1 MSSLPV
7 VDFEHCASIL
17 CSVVNHGGCVFYPE
31 LFSVNNV
38 LQLLARQSAT
48 APEYGE
54 HLSRFAKLL
63 KILRIQYNGAK
74 VCSIACSG
82 EMKRF

>member
-1 MSSLPV
+1 M
-7 VDFEHCASIL
+7 
-17 CSVVNHGGCVFYPE
+17 FYPE
-31 LFSVNNV
+31 LFSVNDV

-63 KILRIQYNGAK
+63 KIYAYNIMAARFVALHARAK
-74 VCSIACSG
+74 
-82 EMKRF
+82 